1 MAMRDASLIP
11 PLQTTATATVSPR
24 HSAEAVPLRFDEARL
39 PVARPR
45 WPRGADAAR
54 EEPPEARAG
63 SGAPTGQA
71 VRQTVRSV
79 VLEVQPTSAEV
90 LQGLIVALR
99 AREGATESPYDRLK
113 RQVPALHFMSMTV
126 FEDAHYDPIFVVEV
140 NFDGAPGPFWAQLE
154 AAIGP
159 DLRGMLRCC
168 KTPRDRAGALFQAV
182 TAADSRRLLA
192 PFLELLAARPAIHHV
207 GNRGLARDRIVRQ
220 RDLFFAAQ
228 DELGDGLRFQGR
240 DPADVHRELRQA
252 LLPRFPWLADRPA
265 PRIAR
270 AERAMDVLRLATF
283 AVLVLLGLSLPGL
296 ALTLLLPDAAALGLS
311 TLAAA
316 VLAAGLWWLRER
328 RSEPEPGAGGA
339 ARSLVAAAAAFM
351 VALGVLSTVAGGAL
365 ALLDGRPFGAAFLT
379 CASFF
384 APVLLGVVATVLALL
399 LWLRRLE
406 RRDPSQDE
414 PPLDEEAM
422 EAMARRED
430 LIVQN
435 HMGSVVLLKPGVLR
449 AVLIRLGLW
458 GLGLFLRVT
467 ATDGYLGSMRTIHFA
482 HWALVSN
489 GSRLMFFS
497 NFDGSWESYLDD
509 FIEKAH
515 AGLTLAWSS
524 GIGFPATR
532 YLVLDGASQGRK
544 FKAWARHSM
553 AESLFWFS
561 AYEDLTV
568 NEIERHSRVADGLSR
583 PTLTPEE
590 AATWTRQL

>member
-1 MAMRDASLIP
+1 M
-11 PLQTTATATVSPR
+11 
-24 HSAEAVPLRFDEARL
+24 
-39 PVARPR
+39 
-45 WPRGADAAR
+45 
-54 EEPPEARAG
+54 RAG
-63 SGAPTGQA
+63 EGVSVGRA
-71 VRQTVRSV
+71 VRQTVRSL

-90 LQGLIVALR
+90 LRGLIVALR
-99 AREGATESPYDRLK
+99 TREGAAESPYDRLK

-126 FEDAHYDPIFVVEV
+126 FEDAHYDPIFVIEV

-168 KTPRDRAGALFQAV
+168 KPPQDSSGPLFAAV
-182 TAADSRRLLA
+182 TAGGSRRLLA
-192 PFLELLAARPAIHHV
+192 PFLEMRAARPAIHHV

-220 RDLFFAAQ
+220 RALFFAAQ

-240 DPADVHRELRQA
+240 EPEEVHRELREA
-252 LLPRFPWLADRPA
+252 LLPRFPWLAHPPA

-283 AVLVLLGLSLPGL
+283 ALLVLIGLSLPGL
-296 ALTLLLPDAAALGLS
+296 MLTLLLPDAAALGLS
-311 TLAAA
+311 ALAVA
-316 VLAAGLWWLRER
+316 LPAAGLWSLRDR
-328 RSEPEPGAGGA
+328 RATPEAGAGQAVRLLISA
-339 ARSLVAAAAAFM
+339 AVAFAVCLGVLAAAAAGG
-351 VALGVLSTVAGGAL
+351 LVLL
-365 ALLDGRPFGAAFLT
+365 QGRPFGAAFVT
-379 CASFF
+379 CAGFL
-384 APVLLGVVATVLALL
+384 APVLLGVPATVLALL

-422 EAMARRED
+422 AAMARRED

-449 AVLIRLGLW
+449 AVLVRLGLW

-467 ATDGYLGSMRTIHFA
+467 ATNGYLGSMRTIHFA

-532 YLVLDGASQGRK
+532 YLVQDGASQGRK

-553 AESLFWFS
+553 AESLFWLS